1 MSDDSTPTNTLASA
15 YDPAAV
21 EDQWYHF
28 WEQEGL
34 FHAEADP
41 DRKPFTIVIPPPNI
55 TGMLTMGHVLNNSLQ
70 DVFLRWHRLKGEHT
84 CWIPGTDHAGIATQT
99 VVEKTLKREE
109 GKSRH
114 DLGRDAFLERVWE
127 WREKFGDIIF
137 RQLRKLGVACDWD
150 RTVFTMDES
159 LSRAVREVFIR
170 LYKKDLIYRGKRII
184 NWDPVAH
191 TALSDEEVV
200 YKEQNGKLWHIRYPI
215 MTDGKPSTTDF
226 LVVATTRPETML
238 GDTAIAVHPE
248 DERYAQLI
256 GKTVLLPL
264 MDREIPIVGDTY
276 VEKDFG
282 TGVVKITPAHDP
294 NDFEVGARHDLEQIN
309 VMDVDASIND
319 NGGAYAGLDRYEA
332 RKRIVADLE
341 AKGLMEKIED
351 YTHSVGFSD
360 RTDVAIEPYLS
371 DQWFLAMKTLA
382 EPALE
387 VVRDGTVKFY
397 PERWTKTYEHW
408 MTNIRDWTISRQL
421 WWGHRIPVFYCD
433 ACGWE
438 DAMQEMPAQCPTCG
452 ASDKLR
458 QDEDVLDTWFS
469 SWLWPFS
476 VHGWPEDSDALRY
489 FYPTSVL
496 VTAPDIIFFWV
507 ARMIMAGLEFMPD
520 VPLPDGSPRTDKKDL
535 VPFHA
540 VYFTSIIRDEQGRKM
555 SKSLGNSPD
564 PLDVIAEYGADALRF
579 TVAYL
584 APLGQD
590 VLFSSQKC
598 EIGRNF
604 ANKVWNA
611 GRFLLMNKEKMEANG
626 EWRFREGHW
635 HQNEAVVNLAVTTP
649 QMELEDRW
657 IYSRLHETIRTLHET
672 MDRYRVN
679 DMSKT
684 MYEFVWHDF
693 CDWYIELIKDRL
705 YSPDEKLRRITL
717 ERALYVYD
725 AMLKLLHPIMP
736 FITEE
741 IWHKMESGRE
751 GLSIMEQS
759 LPELKEEYINDDAVQ
774 QMTFLQSLVD
784 GVRTIQGEMNVP
796 AGKSCDVVINCHDEA
811 QQKAIEENTHFLKRL
826 ARINEVTAGSG
837 LSRPALSA
845 TTVVAGADVYVPLE
859 GLIDVAVERKRL
871 EKEIGR
877 ISGLLKGID
886 SKLGNAKFL
895 DNAPADVVE
904 RERDKQNNFR
914 RMLEQLESNLK
925 SLEND

>member
-1 MSDDSTPTNTLASA
+1 MSDQQTQNTLASA
-15 YDPAAV
+15 YDPANV
-21 EDQWYHF
+21 EDNWYSF
-28 WEQEGL
+28 WEGQGL
-34 FHAEADP
+34 FHAEP
-41 DRKPFTIVIPPPNI
+41 ETEKKPFTIVIPPPNI

-70 DVFLRWHRLKGEHT
+70 DVFLRWHKLKGEHT

-99 VVEKTLKREE
+99 VVEKTLKKEE
-109 GKSRH
+109 GVSRH
-114 DLGRDAFLERVWE
+114 DLGREEFLGRVWQ
-127 WREKFGDIIF
+127 WRDKFGDIII
-137 RQLRKLGVACDWD
+137 RQLRKLGVACDWE
-150 RTVFTMDES
+150 RTVFTMDPA
-159 LSRAVREVFIR
+159 LSNAVREVFIR
-170 LYKKDLIYRGKRII
+170 LYKKGLIYRGKRII

-200 YKEQNGKLWHIRYPI
+200 YKEKQGNLWHIRYPVMI
-215 MTDGKPSTTDF
+215 DGKPSDSEY

-238 GDTAIAVHPE
+238 GDTAVAVHPD
-248 DERYAQLI
+248 DERYQKYV

-264 MDREIPIVGDTY
+264 MDREIPIVADSY
-276 VEKDFG
+276 VETEFG

-294 NDFEVGARHDLEQIN
+294 NDFEVGARHELEQIN
-309 VMDVDASIND
+309 VMDIDASINE
-319 NGGAYAGLDRYEA
+319 NGGAYNGLDRYEA

-341 AKGLMEKIED
+341 ERGLLDKIED

-360 RTDVAIEPYLS
+360 RTDVAVEPYLS
-371 DQWFLAMKTLA
+371 DQWFIAMKDLA
-382 EPALE
+382 EPALK
-387 VVRDGTVKFY
+387 VVRDGEVKFY
-397 PERWTKTYEHW
+397 PERWVKTYEHW

-438 DAMQEMPAQCPTCG
+438 DALHEMPGACPKCG
-452 ASDKLR
+452 ATDKMR

-476 VHGWPEDSDALRY
+476 VHGWPNDTMDLRT

-496 VTAPDIIFFWV
+496 VTGPDIIFFWV
-507 ARMIMAGLEFMPD
+507 ARMIMAGLEFMKD
-520 VPLPDGSPRTDKKDL
+520 VPLPDGSPRTEAKDL

-540 VYFTSIIRDEQGRKM
+540 VYFTSIIRDERGRKM

-590 VLFSSQKC
+590 VLFSTKKC

-604 ANKVWNA
+604 ANKLWNA
-611 GRFLLMNKEKMEANG
+611 GRFLLMNRDKVEEKGEYTFRDGRFQKNG
-626 EWRFREGHW
+626 GAELELTSAEMG
-635 HQNEAVVNLAVTTP
+635 
-649 QMELEDRW
+649 LEDRW
-657 IYSRLHETIRTLHET
+657 IFSQLHSTIRTLHET

-684 MYEFVWHDF
+684 LYDFIWRDF

-705 YSPDEKLRRITL
+705 YSQDEKLQRITL

-725 AMLKLLHPIMP
+725 AILKLLHPVMP

-741 IWHKMESGRE
+741 IWHKMESRSDGD
-751 GLSIMEQS
+751 SIMKQS
-759 LPELKEEYINDDAVQ
+759 LPELREEFIDEDIVK
-774 QMTFLQSLVD
+774 QMTFLQSLVE

-796 AGKSCDVVINCHDEA
+796 AGKSCSVVINGHDPE
-811 QQKAIEENTHFLKRL
+811 QVSVVEQNTHFLERL
-826 ARINEVTAGSG
+826 ARIEGVQAGVG
-837 LSRPALSA
+837 MERPKMSA
-845 TTVVAGADVYVPLE
+845 TTVVAGAEVYVPLE
-859 GLIDVAVERKRL
+859 GLIDVDVERNRL
-871 EKEIGR
+871 SKEIGR

-886 SKLGNAKFL
+886 SKLGNAKFV

-914 RMLEQLESNLK
+914 RMLEKLQSNLE
-925 SLEND
+925 SLENE